1 MIILGIL
8 FELIGFFLAF
18 WLPKHLLPSADEM
31 RCGTIHKIETQNNET
46 ILSVLL
52 LGEDKETF
60 EQCQVKEVKKRKPR
74 SIGEDLMLQ
83 ITETGVTIYYPD
95 KKWRY
100 IGYLCIA
107 AGGLMCILAQEVFV
121 NITVRLYKL
130 HDFDLIYLYKNLRF
144 PIKEAMKKALIA
156 YVRDEPVFF
165 QVPIAK
171 IKTDELSNIKHAQ
184 FHIKLSEEEDADVIQ
199 YLSTLK
205 RFYRNSF
212 LKNLLRSYLAGPVAY
227 VYEETLTDETNKR
240 MINIENHM
248 LNLETLKPMKKRK
261 KKDYMILTKDQE
273 DLLRQAGALDSVEV
287 RRSD

>member
-1 MIILGIL
+1 MILLGIL
-8 FELIGFFLAF
+8 CEIIGFFLAF
-18 WLPKHLLPSADEM
+18 WLPKRLIPPADELS
-31 RCGTIHKIETQNNET
+31 CGTIHKIEKQNDET

-60 EQCQVKEVKKRKPR
+60 EICQVRELKKRKPR
-74 SIGEDLMLQ
+74 SIGDHLMLQ
-83 ITETGVTIYYPD
+83 MTEAGFSIYYPD

-100 IGYLCIA
+100 LGYLFIA
-107 AGGLMCILAQEVFV
+107 VGGLMCILAQEESV

-144 PIKEAMKKALIA
+144 PIKEAMKRALIA

-165 QVPIAK
+165 QVPVTHVK
-171 IKTDELSNIKHAQ
+171 NDELSNIKHAQ

-227 VYEETLTDETNKR
+227 AYEETLTDETNKR

>member
-1 MIILGIL
+1 M
-8 FELIGFFLAF
+8 
-18 WLPKHLLPSADEM
+18 
-31 RCGTIHKIETQNNET
+31 
-46 ILSVLL
+46 
-52 LGEDKETF
+52 
-60 EQCQVKEVKKRKPR
+60 
-74 SIGEDLMLQ
+74 
-83 ITETGVTIYYPD
+83 
-95 KKWRY
+95 
-100 IGYLCIA
+100 
-107 AGGLMCILAQEVFV
+107 

-144 PIKEAMKKALIA
+144 PIKEAMKRALIA

-165 QVPIAK
+165 QVPVTHVK
-171 IKTDELSNIKHAQ
+171 NDELSNIKHAQ

-227 VYEETLTDETNKR
+227 AYEETLTDETNKR